1 MKDSIHLVT
10 RFLAILKFS
19 SHTIMLFLRSLLVVI
34 VNVMVMLITVWLR
47 LMVVMSVIVNITQWE
62 TIVRCVSLYIIIN
75 RGILPPKLMLINVKS
90 ASAMVTLIRAS
101 TMRNLDMD
109 VVKTVKTT
117 QLDQNA
123 TNVLRTFIAT
133 KMAIALH
140 VIATWTAPKH
150 HNAITTVNVRA
161 DLVLKAKNVTD
172 VKTISLVYHE
182 LVASLVTVTWLVVKE
197 TSPSA
202 IQSLVN
208 ANVK

>member
-19 SHTIMLFLRSLLVVI
+19 SHIIMLFLRLLLVVT
-34 VNVMVMLITVWLR
+34 VNVMVMLITVWLK

-62 TIVRCVSLYIIIN
+62 TIVRCVSLYITIN
-75 RGILPPKLMLINVKS
+75 RGILPQKPMLINVKS

-109 VVKTVKTT
+109 VVKTVKTI

-133 KMAIALH
+133 KMATALH
-140 VIATWTAPKH
+140 VIATSMAHKH

-172 VKTISLVYHE
+172 VKTISLAYHE
-182 LVASLVTVTWLVVKE
+182 LVASLVTVTWLVVKA

-208 ANVK
+208 VNVK